1 MWWEHCGRYAP
12 VQEKRRADPCAR
24 HCALHAT
31 AHDPIRPPLCFFT
44 KSKSTLK
51 RLLSFCAVCRRRV
64 RDRSALSSRDRGGEQ
79 HGWVGPGALRLRR
92 CGGLAR
98 SRGCAR
104 DRGAN
109 AVQTRRVKTTA
120 TILVLAT
127 YHTHCFQARRPR
139 AHRAQMG
146 SAHPVRRPRALRG
159 NRHPRGQQGANA
171 RRGRGLPR

>member
-1 MWWEHCGRYAP
+1 MGALREICPRAGKTAGRS
-12 VQEKRRADPCAR
+12 VRAALRTAR
-24 HCALHAT
+24 HCTRPDQAAT
-31 AHDPIRPPLCFFT
+31 VFFT

-64 RDRSALSSRDRGGEQ
+64 RDWSALSSRDRGGEQ

-139 AHRAQMG
+139 AQMG